1 MSCRQISDQKIEMH
15 IENALT
21 GLRVSE
27 GTAAEADELWLRPVE
42 YARGDEWYLK
52 GTASCVGDGAPAGV
66 KTVHVRP
73 ERENEILNG
82 GREVPEGNN
91 RKADGE
97 SEDPEGENMNPD
109 AESEVPEGAGET
121 LDGRIADPEGVNGE
135 PDKEPAVPEREPV
148 NAGGNLPGRKKHLRR
163 DGGSGKRRFTSEL
176 YRMIL
181 VGAAAVLVIGVL
193 SYYQYFIRI
202 TTTICLDV
210 NPSVTLSLNRMG
222 DVRRAEANNPEA
234 ETILT
239 QVDVKGE
246 KVSTAFEVMFRQL
259 REQGYINETDNT
271 VLLSVEGMNSA
282 KALGEMSGEVA
293 GCLDQEVGGGSVFS
307 QSVKVSDEARELAR
321 TCSITVGK
329 AGLVLQIISEH
340 SELDPS
346 ILANLS
352 MSELVGYLHAQNI
365 DLRDYADYSGVDL
378 DEKWQKEEEEKEEEE
393 RKERER
399 RALEEEQRRRERE
412 EAESASG
419 FEADDAG
426 SGGDGGLAT
435 GSGEESFRGDFDEE
449 DPDDDDWDDW
459 DDYEDNDL
467 DDDDWDDYE
476 DNDIDDDD

>member
-15 IENALT
+15 IENALA

-42 YARGDEWYLK
+42 YALGDEWYLK
-52 GTASCVGDGAPAGV
+52 GTASCVGDGAPA
-66 KTVHVRP
+66 
-73 ERENEILNG
+73 
-82 GREVPEGNN
+82 
-91 RKADGE
+91 
-97 SEDPEGENMNPD
+97 
-109 AESEVPEGAGET
+109 
-121 LDGRIADPEGVNGE
+121 GVNGE

-163 DGGSGKRRFTSEL
+163 DGRSGKRRFTSEL

-202 TTTICLDV
+202 TTTVCLDV

-246 KVSTAFEVMFRQL
+246 KASTAFEVMFRQL

-307 QSVKVSDEARELAR
+307 QPVKVSDEARELAR

-378 DEKWQKEEEEKEEEE
+378 DEKWQKEEEEE

>member
-27 GTAAEADELWLRPVE
+27 GTAAEADELWFRPVE

-52 GTASCVGDGAPAGV
+52 GTASCVGDGAPA
-66 KTVHVRP
+66 
-73 ERENEILNG
+73 
-82 GREVPEGNN
+82 
-91 RKADGE
+91 
-97 SEDPEGENMNPD
+97 
-109 AESEVPEGAGET
+109 
-121 LDGRIADPEGVNGE
+121 GVNGE

-202 TTTICLDV
+202 TTTVCLDV

-307 QSVKVSDEARELAR
+307 QPVKVSDEARELAR

-378 DEKWQKEEEEKEEEE
+378 DEKWQKEEEEE

-399 RALEEEQRRRERE
+399 KALEEEQRRRERE